1 MDHAVT
7 KKDFDKQ
14 KPSYPT
20 NGQPYS
26 HSSPPSSDPFQAQSG
41 GPFKPSGSP
50 FQPAGGPFEQ
60 GSPFQTG
67 SNARLESEEYDFA
80 AAPESATALF
90 SAELFGDL
98 DIAPAAEP
106 PARHTAT
113 PSLELELEQKLPD
126 RARTAA
132 KATQTQSL
140 SIPPPLVKQ
149 PSSSGKILLVLGL
162 LVVLGGGG
170 TVAAYLLGFFDSP
183 TVRRV
188 VEISSV
194 PTAATLWIN
203 DKKMAQPTPL
213 ALTLV
218 VGRKYNVR
226 VESLGHKPLRSL
238 LALSAL
244 GEKVTQ
250 KVQYTL
256 QKLDTPHTSPQT
268 RQDPP
273 PQTRQD
279 PVPPTKDPTT
289 PPSTE
294 KFGTIEILCKT
305 EGANLSIQAAPST
318 SPAPTIPAPNLLCKL
333 APQKIQLPPGKYILT
348 TTKDGFDKD
357 EQNIEIVAEQAQT
370 LSIELQETQTKPSRK
385 RRRKSTQRGTPPS
398 HRNGVRLRGAAEI
411 TISSNFPGTIVR
423 WRGKKLGQ
431 TPLTHRFPAGP
442 QTVTVEHPSLFSRLD
457 KTFTVTP
464 KTNQTVSVEF
474 KKGRIKFII
483 QPWADV
489 TINGKKIGQTPM
501 PPYTAWPG
509 VYTIQLQMKD
519 KSAQKIINLK
529 SGGTST
535 IRHSFNE

>member
-1 MDHAVT
+1 MT

-41 GPFKPSGSP
+41 SPFKPSGSP
-50 FQPAGGPFEQ
+50 FQPTGGPFEQ

-67 SNARLESEEYDFA
+67 SNARFEGEEYDFA

-126 RARTAA
+126 RARTAT

-140 SIPPPLVKQ
+140 SIPPPIVKQ
-149 PSSSGKILLVLGL
+149 PSSSGKIILILGL

-170 TVAAYLLGFFDSP
+170 TAAAYFLGFFDAP
-183 TVRRV
+183 PAPVVRRAI
-188 VEISSV
+188 EISSI
-194 PTAATLWIN
+194 PTGATLWIDN
-203 DKKMAQPTPL
+203 KKMPQPTPL
-213 ALTLV
+213 ALNLV
-218 VGRKYNVR
+218 VGRKYSLR
-226 VESLGHKPLRSL
+226 VEALGHKPQRAL
-238 LALSAL
+238 LTLSDR

-256 QKLDTPHTSPQT
+256 QKLDAPPTSPQT
-268 RQDPP
+268 RQDPL

-279 PVPPTKDPTT
+279 PIPPIT

-294 KFGTIEILCKT
+294 KLGTIEILCKT
-305 EGANLSIQAAPST
+305 EGANLSIQADPSA
-318 SPAPTIPAPNLLCKL
+318 SPSPTIPTPNLVCKL
-333 APQKIQLPPGKYILT
+333 APQKLQLPPGKYILT
-348 TTKDGFDKD
+348 TTKDGFDND
-357 EQNIEIVAEQAQT
+357 EQKIEIIAEQAQT

-385 RRRKSTQRGTPPS
+385 RRRKSTQRGTPPA

-423 WRGKKLGQ
+423 WRGKKLGK

-464 KTNQTVSVEF
+464 KTNQTVAVEF

-489 TINGKKIGQTPM
+489 TINGQKIGQTPM

>member
-183 TVRRV
+183 TAPIVRRAI
-188 VEISSV
+188 EISSV
-194 PTAATLWIN
+194 PTAATLWID
-203 DKKMAQPTPL
+203 DKKMPQPTPL
-213 ALTLV
+213 ALKLV

-226 VESLGHKPLRSL
+226 VESPGHKPQRSL
-238 LALSAL
+238 LALSDL

-256 QKLDTPHTSPQT
+256 QKLDTPRTS
-268 RQDPP
+268 

-289 PPSTE
+289 PPSAE
-294 KFGTIEILCKT
+294 KLGTIEILCKT
-305 EGANLSIQAAPST
+305 EGANISIQADPST
-318 SPAPTIPAPNLLCKL
+318 SPAPTIPTPNLLCKL

-370 LSIELQETQTKPSRK
+370 LSIELQETKTKPSRK

-398 HRNGVRLRGAAEI
+398 QRNGVRLRGAAEI